1 MKRLIFSF
9 DWLFAFLLSTS
20 GFGQT
25 PFKDFLARVNRLPN
39 PADKTAVVDSFMRA
53 ARFPY
58 SEIDPASPTGYA
70 AYFVYRGS
78 ASSVTAPGDFNFWNM
93 AADRLLQLPATN
105 LWYLGKNFE
114 PEARL
119 DYKFVLNGS
128 TWILDPH
135 HNKTV
140 PGGFGPNS
148 ELAMPLYVQP
158 EEIQYYPAI
167 AHGRI
172 ETTTFASSV
181 LNNSRPVKIYLPPD
195 YDTGSRQPGV
205 IIVHDGLEYVSL
217 AFMDR
222 VLDHLHSRHE
232 ISTPVAVFIPPVSAA
247 ERSAEYA
254 GAKRDLFS
262 RFIVEE
268 ILPYVE
274 NRYRVDNLASR
285 RATLG
290 ASNGG
295 HISFYLAF
303 NYPNVFGLAAG
314 QSSYISSQLQ
324 SLAAAAQTLSQRFYV
339 DVGTYDLSG
348 FPPTNRNWR
357 NQLASRGFAV
367 QYAEFH
373 EGHSWG
379 NWRAHIDEA
388 LRFLFPPD
396 SLTAVEQAR
405 QVPAT
410 FALQQN
416 SPNPWSVSSGEGTK
430 LIFSL
435 EAPAPVSLKVVN
447 VLGQTIWQQNWPN
460 LNAGK
465 HAVQLRAKLPP
476 GIYFYQLHAADKV
489 LTKKMIV
496 LP

>member
-1 MKRLIFSF
+1 MKRLIIRFS
-9 DWLFAFLLSTS
+9 WLFAVLISTG

-25 PFKDFLARVNRLPN
+25 PFKDFLARGNRLPN

-53 ARFPY
+53 ASFPY

-78 ASSVTAPGDFNFWNM
+78 ASSVTAPGDFNFWDM
-93 AADRLLQLPATN
+93 AADRLQQLPATN
-105 LWYLGKNFE
+105 FWYLGKNFE
-114 PEARL
+114 PAARL

-135 HNKTV
+135 HSKTV
-140 PGGFGPNS
+140 LGGFGPNS

-158 EEIQYYPAI
+158 QEIQFDPAI

-172 ETTTFASSV
+172 ETTTLASSI
-181 LNNSRPVKIYLPPD
+181 LNNSRTVKIYLPPD
-195 YDTGSRQPGV
+195 YDTSARQPGL
-205 IIVHDGLEYVSL
+205 IIVHDGLEYISL

-222 VLDHLHSRHE
+222 VLDYLHSRKE
-232 ISTPVAVFIPPVSAA
+232 ISAPVAVFIPPVN
-247 ERSAEYA
+247 RSPEYT
-254 GAKRDLFS
+254 GSQRELFG

-268 ILPYVE
+268 VLPYVE
-274 NRYRVDNLASR
+274 SRYRVDKNARL
-285 RATLG
+285 RANLG
-290 ASNGG
+290 ASAGG

-303 NYPNVFGLAAG
+303 KYPNVFGLGAG
-314 QSSYISSQLQ
+314 QSSYISSELQ
-324 SLAAAAQTLSQRFYV
+324 SLAATAQNLSLRFYV

-348 FPPTNRNWR
+348 FPQTNRNWR
-357 NQLASRGFAV
+357 NQLLSRGFAV

-379 NWRAHIDEA
+379 NWRAHNDDV

-396 SLTAVEQAR
+396 SATAVERNEQI
-405 QVPAT
+405 PAI

-416 SPNPWSVSSGEGTK
+416 SPNPWSVSAGEGTA

-435 EAPAPVSLKVVN
+435 AAPAPVSLKVVN
-447 VLGQTIWQQNWPN
+447 VLGQTIWQQRWPN

-476 GIYFYQLHAADKV
+476 GIYFYQLQAADKV